1 MMMTTIRKNSTA
13 DADQNDLVTEY
24 PDETGLV
31 TEYLD
36 ETGLES
42 AAALFYQAFSSKF
55 KTIRNMPEAQRQ
67 AVLAM
72 FWQRGLSDPYDRH
85 FQVKRNGKLV
95 AAYGLT
101 YGVKHPPENAPA
113 PVSSLAILRKAGFIP
128 FLKIRRIFQMFVHI
142 PAADTA
148 YLSYLCVDE
157 SLRGTGIGNQIL
169 DEITTQLRADPA
181 ITRLSLYV
189 SDLNT
194 KARELYLRRGFQD
207 VKYETS
213 HTTKRYMDI
222 YGWYY
227 MALPII

>member
-1 MMMTTIRKNSTA
+1 MTNIIKNSTSAA
-13 DADQNDLVTEY
+13 DSSNLITER
-24 PDETGLV
+24 
-31 TEYLD
+31 LD
-36 ETGLES
+36 EAGLEP

-95 AAYGLT
+95 AVYGLT
-101 YGVKHPPENAPA
+101 YGVKRPPQNVPA

-128 FLKIRRIFQMFVHI
+128 FLKIRRIFQLFVHI

-157 SLRGTGIGNQIL
+157 SQRGTGIGNLIL
-169 DEITTQLRADPA
+169 DEITAQLRADPT

-189 SDLNT
+189 SDLNI

-227 MALPII
+227 MALPVM

>member
-13 DADQNDLVTEY
+13 AADSSNLITEH
-24 PDETGLV
+24 
-31 TEYLD
+31 LD

-42 AAALFYQAFSSKF
+42 ATRLFYQAFTSKF
-55 KTIRNMPEAQRQ
+55 KMVSDMPDAQRQ

-95 AAYGLT
+95 AVYGLT
-101 YGVKHPPENAPA
+101 YGVKRPPQNAPA
-113 PVSSLAILRKAGFIP
+113 PVSSLAILCKAGFIP

-169 DEITTQLRADPA
+169 DEITAQLRADPA
-181 ITRLSLYV
+181 INRLSLYV

-227 MALPII
+227 MALPVM

>member
-1 MMMTTIRKNSTA
+1 
-13 DADQNDLVTEY
+13 
-24 PDETGLV
+24 
-31 TEYLD
+31 
-36 ETGLES
+36 
-42 AAALFYQAFSSKF
+42 
-55 KTIRNMPEAQRQ
+55 
-67 AVLAM
+67 M

-95 AAYGLT
+95 AVYGLT
-101 YGVKHPPENAPA
+101 YGVKRPPQDAPA

-128 FLKIRRIFQMFVHI
+128 FLKIRRIFQLFVHI

-157 SLRGTGIGNQIL
+157 SLRGTGIGNLIL
-169 DEITTQLRADPA
+169 DEITAQLRADPA

-189 SDLNT
+189 SDLNI

-213 HTTKRYMDI
+213 HTTKRYMNI

-227 MALPII
+227 MALPVM

>member
-1 MMMTTIRKNSTA
+1 MTNIIKNSTS
-13 DADQNDLVTEY
+13 DADNDRLITEC
-24 PDETGLV
+24 
-31 TEYLD
+31 LD

-42 AAALFYQAFSSKF
+42 ATALFYQAFSSKF
-55 KTIRNMPEAQRQ
+55 KTVSTMPDAQRQ

-95 AAYGLT
+95 AVYGLT
-101 YGVKHPPENAPA
+101 YGVKHPPQHAPV
-113 PVSSLAILRKAGFIP
+113 PVSSLAILRRAGFIP

-169 DEITTQLRADPA
+169 DEITAQLQADPA
-181 ITRLSLYV
+181 INRLSLYV
-189 SDLNT
+189 SDLNI

-213 HTTKRYMDI
+213 RTTERYMDI

-227 MALPII
+227 MALPTL

>member
-1 MMMTTIRKNSTA
+1 MIMTNIIKNSTSAA
-13 DADQNDLVTEY
+13 DNGNLITEH
-24 PDETGLV
+24 
-31 TEYLD
+31 LD
-36 ETGLES
+36 EAGLES
-42 AAALFYQAFSSKF
+42 ATRLFYQAFSSKF
-55 KTIRNMPEAQRQ
+55 KTIRNMPDAQRQ

-95 AAYGLT
+95 AVYGLT
-101 YGVKHPPENAPA
+101 YGVKRPPQNAPT
-113 PVSSLAILRKAGFIP
+113 PVSSLAILCKAGFIP

-157 SLRGTGIGNQIL
+157 SQRGTGIGNQIL
-169 DEITTQLRADPA
+169 DEITAQLRADPA
-181 ITRLSLYV
+181 INRLSLYV

>member
-1 MMMTTIRKNSTA
+1 MTNIIKNSTSA
-13 DADQNDLVTEY
+13 TDNGNLITEH
-24 PDETGLV
+24 
-31 TEYLD
+31 LD
-36 ETGLES
+36 EAGLES
-42 AAALFYQAFSSKF
+42 ATRLFYQAFTSKF
-55 KTIRNMPEAQRQ
+55 KTVSNMPEAQRQ

-95 AAYGLT
+95 AVYGLT
-101 YGVKHPPENAPA
+101 YGVKRPPQNAPA

-128 FLKIRRIFQMFVHI
+128 FLKIRRIFQLFVHI

-169 DEITTQLRADPA
+169 DEITAQLRADPA
-181 ITRLSLYV
+181 INRLSLYV

>member
-13 DADQNDLVTEY
+13 DAGQNDLVTEY
-24 PDETGLV
+24 PDEA
-31 TEYLD
+31 
-36 ETGLES
+36 GLEP

-55 KTIRNMPEAQRQ
+55 KTVSDMPDAQRQ

-95 AAYGLT
+95 AVYGLT
-101 YGVKHPPENAPA
+101 YGVKRPPQDAPA

-128 FLKIRRIFQMFVHI
+128 FLKIRRVFQMFAHI

-169 DEITTQLRADPA
+169 DEITAQLRADPT

-189 SDLNT
+189 SDLNI

-213 HTTKRYMDI
+213 RTTKRYMDI

-227 MALPII
+227 MALPVM

>member
-1 MMMTTIRKNSTA
+1 MKMNSTT
-13 DADQNDLVTEY
+13 DADNSRLVTEC
-24 PDETGLV
+24 
-31 TEYLD
+31 LD
-36 ETGLES
+36 EAGL
-42 AAALFYQAFSSKF
+42 APATALFYQAFSSKF
-55 KTIRNMPEAQRQ
+55 KTVRNIPEAQCQ

-95 AAYGLT
+95 AVYGLT
-101 YGVKHPPENAPA
+101 YGVKYPPRDTPA
-113 PVSSLAILRKAGFIP
+113 PVSALTILRKAGFIP

-169 DEITTQLRADPA
+169 DEITAQLCADPA
-181 ITRLSLYV
+181 INRLSLYV

-213 HTTKRYMDI
+213 RATKRYMDI

-227 MALPII
+227 MALPVINTNGRIHDID

>member
-1 MMMTTIRKNSTA
+1 MTNIIKNSTS
-13 DADQNDLVTEY
+13 DADNGRLITEC
-24 PDETGLV
+24 
-31 TEYLD
+31 LD
-36 ETGLES
+36 EAGLEPVTV
-42 AAALFYQAFSSKF
+42 LFYQAFSSKF
-55 KTIRNMPEAQRQ
+55 KTVSTMPDAQRQ

-72 FWQRGLSDPYDRH
+72 FWQRGLSAPYDRH
-85 FQVKRNGKLV
+85 FQVKRNGRLV
-95 AAYGLT
+95 AVYGLT
-101 YGVKHPPENAPA
+101 YGVRHPPQNAPA
-113 PVSSLAILRKAGFIP
+113 QVSSLAILRRAGFIP

-169 DEITTQLRADPA
+169 DEVTAQLRADPA
-181 ITRLSLYV
+181 INRLSLYV
-189 SDLNT
+189 SDLNI

-213 HTTKRYMDI
+213 RTTERYMDI

-227 MALPII
+227 MALPTL

>member
-1 MMMTTIRKNSTA
+1 MIMTNIIKNSTSAA
-13 DADQNDLVTEY
+13 DSSNLITER
-24 PDETGLV
+24 
-31 TEYLD
+31 LD
-36 ETGLES
+36 EAGLEP

-95 AAYGLT
+95 AVYGLT
-101 YGVKHPPENAPA
+101 YGVKRPPQNVPA

-128 FLKIRRIFQMFVHI
+128 FLKIRRIFQLFVHI

-157 SLRGTGIGNQIL
+157 SQRGTGIGNLIL
-169 DEITTQLRADPA
+169 DEITAQLRADPT

-189 SDLNT
+189 SDLNI

-227 MALPII
+227 MALPVM

>member
-1 MMMTTIRKNSTA
+1 MIMTNIIKNSTSAA
-13 DADQNDLVTEY
+13 DSSNLITER
-24 PDETGLV
+24 
-31 TEYLD
+31 LD

-42 AAALFYQAFSSKF
+42 ATRLFYQAFSSKF
-55 KTIRNMPEAQRQ
+55 KTVSDMPDAQRQ
-67 AVLAM
+67 AMLAM

-95 AAYGLT
+95 AVYGLT
-101 YGVKHPPENAPA
+101 YGVKRPPQNAPA

-128 FLKIRRIFQMFVHI
+128 FLKIRRIFQLFVHI

-157 SLRGTGIGNQIL
+157 SLRGTGIGNLIL
-169 DEITTQLRADPA
+169 DEITAQLRADPA
-181 ITRLSLYV
+181 INRLSLYV

-213 HTTKRYMDI
+213 RTTKRYMDI

-227 MALPII
+227 MALPTI

>member
-1 MMMTTIRKNSTA
+1 MIMTNIIKNSTSAA
-13 DADQNDLVTEY
+13 DSSNLITER
-24 PDETGLV
+24 
-31 TEYLD
+31 LD

-42 AAALFYQAFSSKF
+42 ATRLFCQAFSSKF
-55 KTIRNMPEAQRQ
+55 KTVSDMPDAQRQ
-67 AVLAM
+67 AMLAM

-95 AAYGLT
+95 AVYGLT
-101 YGVKHPPENAPA
+101 YGVKRPPQNAPA

-128 FLKIRRIFQMFVHI
+128 FLKIRRIFQLFVHI

-157 SLRGTGIGNQIL
+157 SQRGTGIGNLIL
-169 DEITTQLRADPA
+169 DEITAQLRADPT

-189 SDLNT
+189 SDLNI

-213 HTTKRYMDI
+213 RTTKCYMDI

-227 MALPII
+227 MALPVM

>member
-13 DADQNDLVTEY
+13 AADSSNLITEH
-24 PDETGLV
+24 
-31 TEYLD
+31 LD

-42 AAALFYQAFSSKF
+42 ATRLFYQAFTSKF
-55 KTIRNMPEAQRQ
+55 KMVSDMPDAQRQ

-95 AAYGLT
+95 AVYGLT
-101 YGVKHPPENAPA
+101 YGVKPPPQNAPA

-157 SLRGTGIGNQIL
+157 SLRGTGIGNLIL
-169 DEITTQLRADPA
+169 DEITAQLRADPA
-181 ITRLSLYV
+181 INRLSLYV

-213 HTTKRYMDI
+213 RTTKRYMDI

-227 MALPII
+227 MALPTI

>member
-1 MMMTTIRKNSTA
+1 MTNIIKNSTSAA
-13 DADQNDLVTEY
+13 DSSNLITEH
-24 PDETGLV
+24 
-31 TEYLD
+31 LD
-36 ETGLES
+36 EAGLES
-42 AAALFYQAFSSKF
+42 ATRLFYQAFTSKF
-55 KTIRNMPEAQRQ
+55 KTVSDMPDAQRQ

-95 AAYGLT
+95 AVYGLT
-101 YGVKHPPENAPA
+101 YGVKNPPPHAPA
-113 PVSSLAILRKAGFIP
+113 PVSSLAILRRAGFIP
-128 FLKIRRIFQMFVHI
+128 FLKIRRIFQLFVHV

-169 DEITTQLRADPA
+169 DEITAQLRADPA
-181 ITRLSLYV
+181 INRLSLYV

-227 MALPII
+227 MALPTI

>member
-1 MMMTTIRKNSTA
+1 MTKIIKNSTS
-13 DADQNDLVTEY
+13 DADNGRLITEC
-24 PDETGLV
+24 
-31 TEYLD
+31 LD
-36 ETGLES
+36 ETGLEP
-42 AAALFYQAFSSKF
+42 ATALFYQAFSSKF
-55 KTIRNMPEAQRQ
+55 KTVSTMPDAQRQ

-95 AAYGLT
+95 AVYGLT
-101 YGVKHPPENAPA
+101 YGVKHPPQHAPV
-113 PVSSLAILRKAGFIP
+113 PVSSLAILRRAGFIP

-169 DEITTQLRADPA
+169 DEITAQLQADPA
-181 ITRLSLYV
+181 INRLSLYV
-189 SDLNT
+189 SDLNI

-213 HTTKRYMDI
+213 RTTERYMDI

-227 MALPII
+227 MALPTL

>member
-1 MMMTTIRKNSTA
+1 MTNIIKNSTSAA
-13 DADQNDLVTEY
+13 DNGNLITEH
-24 PDETGLV
+24 
-31 TEYLD
+31 LD
-36 ETGLES
+36 EAGLES
-42 AAALFYQAFSSKF
+42 ATRLFYQAFSSKF
-55 KTIRNMPEAQRQ
+55 KTIRNMPDAQRQ

-95 AAYGLT
+95 AVYGLT
-101 YGVKHPPENAPA
+101 YGVKRPPQNAPT
-113 PVSSLAILRKAGFIP
+113 PVSSLAILCKAGFIP

-157 SLRGTGIGNQIL
+157 SQRGTGIGNQIL
-169 DEITTQLRADPA
+169 DEITAQLRADPA
-181 ITRLSLYV
+181 INRLSLYV

>member
-1 MMMTTIRKNSTA
+1 MIMTNIIKNSTSAA
-13 DADQNDLVTEY
+13 DSSNLITER
-24 PDETGLV
+24 
-31 TEYLD
+31 LD
-36 ETGLES
+36 EAGLES
-42 AAALFYQAFSSKF
+42 ATHLFYQAFTSKF
-55 KTIRNMPEAQRQ
+55 KMVSDMPDAQRQ

-95 AAYGLT
+95 AVYGLT
-101 YGVKHPPENAPA
+101 YGVKRPPQDAPA

-128 FLKIRRIFQMFVHI
+128 FLKIRRIFQLFVHI

-157 SLRGTGIGNQIL
+157 SLRGTGIGNLIL
-169 DEITTQLRADPA
+169 DEITAQLRADPA

-189 SDLNT
+189 SDLNI

-213 HTTKRYMDI
+213 HTTKRYMNI

-227 MALPII
+227 MALPVM

>member
-1 MMMTTIRKNSTA
+1 MTNIIKNSTSAA
-13 DADQNDLVTEY
+13 DNGNLITEH
-24 PDETGLV
+24 
-31 TEYLD
+31 LD
-36 ETGLES
+36 EAGLES
-42 AAALFYQAFSSKF
+42 ATRLFYQAFSSKF
-55 KTIRNMPEAQRQ
+55 KTIRNMPDAQRQ

-95 AAYGLT
+95 AVYGLT
-101 YGVKHPPENAPA
+101 YGVKRPPQNAPA
-113 PVSSLAILRKAGFIP
+113 PVSSLAILCKAGFIP

-169 DEITTQLRADPA
+169 DEITAQLRADPA
-181 ITRLSLYV
+181 INRLSLYV

-213 HTTKRYMDI
+213 RTTKRYMDI

-227 MALPII
+227 MALPVM

>member
-1 MMMTTIRKNSTA
+1 MIMTNIIKNSTSAA
-13 DADQNDLVTEY
+13 DNGNLITEH
-24 PDETGLV
+24 
-31 TEYLD
+31 LD
-36 ETGLES
+36 EAGLES
-42 AAALFYQAFSSKF
+42 ATRLFYQAFSSKF
-55 KTIRNMPEAQRQ
+55 KTIRNMPDAQRQ

-95 AAYGLT
+95 AVYGLT
-101 YGVKHPPENAPA
+101 YGVKRPPQNAPA
-113 PVSSLAILRKAGFIP
+113 PVSSLAILCKAGFIP

-169 DEITTQLRADPA
+169 DEITAQLRADPA
-181 ITRLSLYV
+181 INRLSLYV

-227 MALPII
+227 MALPVM